1 MTVVVWSTCIC
12 FDFFDS
18 IFIISY
24 WFTVFSELKGYP
36 DPEVVW
42 YKDDQPI
49 KETRHFQIDYEED
62 GHCSLVISEVCPD
75 DDAKY
80 TCKAVNSLGEA
91 TCTAELLVEFM
102 QEEEGDGEG
111 EEEDWIMMEKWLTVW
126 EKEREW
132 LNTTGTINILNI

>member
-1 MTVVVWSTCIC
+1 MILC
-12 FDFFDS
+12 
-18 IFIISY
+18 

-36 DPEVVW
+36 DPEIVW

-102 QEEEGDGEG
+102 QEEEGDGDGEG
-111 EEEDWIMMEKWLTVW
+111 EEDWINVETEVYNDGRWKRRVA
-126 EKEREW
+126 
-132 LNTTGTINILNI
+132 